1 MRILTRLDIEKL
13 ITMREAIA
21 AMEEVFAALTE
32 KEAQVPDRT
41 VLTLDRSDNSVL
53 FMPGYLKKTGGV
65 GMKVVSVFP
74 TNAAKGIPI
83 ISAQIMMCDPANGEV
98 NAILEGGYITALRT
112 AATTAVAT
120 KYLARGDACNL
131 GVFGA
136 GVQAK
141 SQIEAHREIRN
152 LSRIVIY
159 DIDKTKAEALAQHFQ
174 LLCGQ
179 SCTCSAAGS
188 PEELV
193 TLSDIIIT
201 ATTSQTPVFKG
212 DSVMKGTHINA
223 IGSYKPHVREVD
235 DATIRRSRIFVDS
248 YEHASR
254 EAGDLI
260 IPLKTGV
267 IGGHQILGELGEL
280 VLGRKKGRQT
290 IDEITF
296 FKSVG
301 LAVQDIA
308 IAQRILEKAV
318 QGNIGFVV

>member
-1 MRILTRLDIEKL
+1 MRILARQDIEKL

-32 KEAQVPDRT
+32 KEAQVPERT

-53 FMPGYLKKTGGV
+53 FMAGYLKKTGGV
-65 GMKVVSVFP
+65 GLKVVSVFP

-152 LSRIVIY
+152 LSRIIIY
-159 DIDKTKAEALAQHFQ
+159 DIDTTKAEALAQHFQ
-174 LLCGQ
+174 LLGGQ
-179 SCTCSAAGS
+179 SCKCSAAGS

-212 DSVMKGTHINA
+212 DSLLKGTHLNA

-267 IGGHQILGELGEL
+267 IGEHQILGELGEL

-318 QGNIGFVV
+318 HGNIGLVV